1 MKEEEEQEEA
11 EERAAPE
18 LEQPAAEGT
27 VFPIVGIGASAGGIE
42 ALKHFF
48 AHTKPGTGIGFIVV
62 QHLDPE
68 HESVLPE
75 ILSRVTA
82 LGVEAIEDETDV
94 ERDHVYVVPPNA
106 SATIHE
112 GRLLLARPV
121 APRGQRTP
129 IDELLVSLAYDRG
142 ENAACVIL
150 SGTGSDGTLGLRAI
164 KDSGGLTLAQA
175 RAEYD
180 GMMRSAVSTGL
191 VDFVMPAEEIP
202 AKLTDYFAHLTRT
215 ARQEAAEKVG
225 AEAVDHLHQITTL
238 LRVHTGHDF
247 SDYKDRTIIRRVQR
261 RMHVLQIDDVDEF
274 IKRLRRD
281 NREVRL
287 LFHDL
292 LIGVT
297 SFFRDKESF
306 EALEREVIP
315 QLFSNKGATDSVRV
329 WVPGCATG
337 EEAYS
342 IAMLLREHAPAPHRA
357 PRLQIFA
364 SDIDEHALE
373 VARTGRYPVA
383 VTKDISAAR
392 LERYFVHEEG
402 TCRVVSEL
410 REICLFSAHN
420 MLRDAPFSKLDLISC
435 RNLLIYLSAELQERV
450 IPLFHYALN
459 QNGWLFLGSSENIK
473 RHSRL
478 FATVDKTHRIFR
490 RRTGP
495 ERQVPKFPLSMPSP
509 LEHREQSLSP
519 GPRAIEPNLRTAA
532 ERQLLDQFAPA
543 YVVVNTEGDVMQA
556 SSRTGKYL
564 ELPAGAPDVN
574 VLNMARSGLRLDLRT
589 ALHRATTSGQPV
601 TRSRVVVGTN
611 GGRQEIILTIQPLRY
626 GKSPDAPYLIVF
638 QEVGEIH
645 PSREAEPTPSE
656 EDLEDASVR
665 QLEAELRTTKER
677 LQTTTEELESS
688 NEELKSSNEELQSIN
703 EELQSTNEELE
714 TSKEELQSINEE
726 LQTVN
731 SELNAR
737 VEELSRAN
745 NDINNLLESTQIAT
759 LFLDRNLLVKGFTPA
774 AKDVFRLVESDTG
787 RPITHVRARFT
798 LDTLHEDAE
807 RVLRTLTPIEK
818 PVRSIENDTRY
829 MMRMHAYRTAD
840 NVINGVVITF
850 TDVTRVTL
858 AEERIAKL
866 AHDLNARV
874 GELRALL
881 DLISI
886 GVMIAEDGD
895 ARNVVINRYGAEL
908 MGEKSESGLL
918 AIPAGLRLFE
928 GDRELAQGDQP
939 WQRALSTGKPVVGWQ
954 GRLVATSGQGTYVMI
969 SATPLFGENKK
980 LRGAI
985 AAIVDISAHKLAED
999 QQDFLLHELQHRV
1012 KNILATVAALASRMA
1027 RQTQTAAEF
1036 RDAFLSR
1043 LNAMARTHELLSA
1056 DAWRGAGLRELVK
1069 AALAPYQDGADEN
1082 LRLRG
1087 EDIRLVPNAATT
1099 MGMVFHELATN
1110 AAKYG
1115 AFSTRKG
1122 KVNVAWE
1129 RVGRDDEQGGEQ
1141 LAVTWTEEGGP
1152 KVDPSAHAGFGTGF
1166 ISRSVEYELRGSA
1179 KLELRPEGVHCSFTI
1194 PFVGNAERA
1203 QRT

>member
-1 MKEEEEQEEA
+1 MEEEE
-11 EERAAPE
+11 ERESAAPE
-18 LEQPAAEGT
+18 PGRQGAEET
-27 VFPIVGIGASAGGIE
+27 IVPIVGVGASAGGIE
-42 ALKHFF
+42 ALQHFF
-48 AHTKPGTGIGFIVV
+48 AHTKAGTGIAFIVV

-82 LGVEAIEDETDV
+82 LAVEAIEDETDV
-94 ERDHVYVVPPNA
+94 EGDHVYVVPPNA

-121 APRGQRTP
+121 APRGMRTP
-129 IDELLVSLAYDRG
+129 IDELFLSLANDQG

-164 KDSGGLTLAQA
+164 KGSGGLTLAQA

-202 AKLTDYFAHLTRT
+202 AKLTDYFAHVTRA
-215 ARQEAAEKVG
+215 ARQKAVEKVG
-225 AEAVDHLHQITTL
+225 PEAADHLHQIIAL

-247 SDYKDRTIIRRVQR
+247 SDYKERTIIRRVQR
-261 RMHVLQIDDVDEF
+261 RMHVLQVDDVNEF
-274 IKRLRRD
+274 IKRLRQD
-281 NREVRL
+281 SREVQL

-297 SFFRDKESF
+297 DFFRDKEAF
-306 EALEREVIP
+306 EALEREIIP
-315 QLFSNKGATDSVRV
+315 QLFSDKSTRDAVRV

-373 VARTGRYPVA
+373 VARTGRYPLA
-383 VTKDISAAR
+383 ATKDIPPGR
-392 LERYFVHEEG
+392 LKRYFVREDG
-402 TCRVVSEL
+402 TCRIASEL
-410 REICLFSAHN
+410 REICLFSVHN
-420 MLRDAPFSKLDLISC
+420 LLRDAPFSKLDLISC

-459 QNGWLFLGSSENIK
+459 RNGWLFLGSSENVT

-478 FATVDKTHRIFR
+478 FAAVDKTHRIFR
-490 RRTGP
+490 RRTGS
-495 ERQVPKFPLSMPSP
+495 ERQVPEFPLSTPPPHGLMRPQLSVRPSP
-509 LEHREQSLSP
+509 V
-519 GPRAIEPNLRTAA
+519 EPNLRMVA
-532 ERQLLDQFAPA
+532 ERQLLERFAPA
-543 YVVVNTEGDVMQA
+543 YVVVNAEGDVMQ
-556 SSRTGKYL
+556 SSGRTGKYL
-564 ELPAGAPDVN
+564 ELPAGAPDTN
-574 VLNMARSGLRLDLRT
+574 ILNMARSGLRIDLRA
-589 ALHRATTSGQPV
+589 ALHRATTSGRPV
-601 TRSRVVVGTN
+601 AHSKIVVGTN
-611 GGRQEIILTIQPLRY
+611 GGRQEIDLTIQPLRY
-626 GKSPDAPYLIVF
+626 GPPRDPLYMIVF
-638 QEVGEIH
+638 QDIGEI
-645 PSREAEPTPSE
+645 RPTSE
-656 EDLEDASVR
+656 ETEQLPVEEDSEGTNLR

-677 LQTTTEELESS
+677 LQATTEELESS

-731 SELNAR
+731 SELNTR

-745 NDINNLLESTQIAT
+745 NDMANLLESTQIAT
-759 LFLDRNLLVKGFTPA
+759 LFLDRDLLVKRFTPA

-787 RPITHVRARFT
+787 RPITHVRSRFA
-798 LDTLHEDAE
+798 LDTLREDAE

-818 PVRSIENDTRY
+818 PVKSIENDTRY

-850 TDVTRVTL
+850 TDVTRMTL

-881 DLISI
+881 DLIPI
-886 GVMIAEDGD
+886 GVMIAEDGEE
-895 ARNVVINRYGAEL
+895 RNVVINRYGAEL
-908 MGEKSESGLL
+908 MGETSESGLL
-918 AIPAGLRLFE
+918 TIPAGIRLFE
-928 GDRELAQGDQP
+928 GDTELQPANQP
-939 WQRALSTGKPVVGWQ
+939 WQLSMRTGKPVIGWQ
-954 GRLVATSGQGTYVMI
+954 GQLVATSGQRTHVMI
-969 SATPLFGENKK
+969 SATPLRGEDKK
-980 LRGAI
+980 VRGAI
-985 AAIVDISAHKLAED
+985 AAIVDISAHKLAEE
-999 QQDFLLHELQHRV
+999 QQDFLMHELQHRV
-1012 KNILATVAALASRMA
+1012 KNILATVAALAGRML

-1069 AALAPYQDGADEN
+1069 AALAPYQDGVEEN
-1082 LRLRG
+1082 VRLRG
-1087 EDIRLVPNAATT
+1087 EDLRLVPNAATT
-1099 MGMVFHELATN
+1099 MGMVCHELATN

-1115 AFSTRKG
+1115 ALSTRKG
-1122 KVNVAWE
+1122 KVDVAWE
-1129 RVGRDDEQGGEQ
+1129 RVGRDAEQGGER

-1179 KLELRPEGVHCSFTI
+1179 RLELRPKGVRCFITI
-1194 PFVGNAERA
+1194 PLAGNAERA